1 MSPNDEREQ
10 NRIRSTLSL
19 ARENLHSGY
28 HGAAAAALEQL
39 LDDGVAEAQS
49 LLGLLYAQGK
59 GVARDF
65 KASLEL
71 FQKAAAQGDAD
82 GQYYLGYA
90 YLEGSGVKADP
101 VTALAW
107 FMQAA
112 ARGHEKATLERDKG
126 LASLD
131 EAARLQADYRSRDFG
146 LPMPAGWLHD
156 PQSGTAFWSP
166 SYYRNGTYRVEIEA
180 PAVEGY
186 AHGEG
191 KVRLTASLPGDSD
204 RVLDGVFQNGYLF
217 DDDPPDF
224 PFEMLESDDYL
235 LDLSARLPADGPA
248 NTLWLRRNLVGGQIS
263 LRLGVAASPDLLVV
277 VNDDFP
283 AHEESAVAELART
296 AVSLFMEIRPL
307 DDNAFAT
314 VTTLPIDHWRVFD
327 DGELKF
333 EPRQA
338 EITLSDFF
346 EEPAAWSVTVRN
358 KSAEIEAKR
367 LALEQERRQEAERE
381 ARRLEQEQA
390 ALGRGMP
397 DIRGAKLG
405 LSLAELHALF
415 EADIE
420 TWEPRYDPNL

>member
-10 NRIRSTLSL
+10 NRIRRTLSL

-59 GVARDF
+59 GVAQDF
-65 KASLEL
+65 EASLEL
-71 FQKAAAQGDAD
+71 FQKAAAQGHAD
-82 GQYYLGYA
+82 GQYYLGYT

-191 KVRLTASLPGDSD
+191 KVRLTASLPGDDD
-204 RVLDGVFQNGYLF
+204 RVFEGVFSNGYLL
-217 DDDPPDF
+217 DGEPLGF
-224 PFEMLESDDYL
+224 PFEMLATDDYL
-235 LDLSARLPADGPA
+235 IDLSERLPADFPGS
-248 NTLWLRRNLVGGQIS
+248 TLWLRNKLSGARVSLCPGG
-263 LRLGVAASPDLLVV
+263 APDLLVV

-283 AHEESAVAELART
+283 AHDESAV
-296 AVSLFMEIRPL
+296 
-307 DDNAFAT
+307 D
-314 VTTLPIDHWRVFD
+314 
-327 DGELKF
+327 
-333 EPRQA
+333 
-338 EITLSDFF
+338 
-346 EEPAAWSVTVRN
+346 EPAIHLV
-358 KSAEIEAKR
+358 
-367 LALEQERRQEAERE
+367 
-381 ARRLEQEQA
+381 
-390 ALGRGMP
+390 
-397 DIRGAKLG
+397 
-405 LSLAELHALF
+405 
-415 EADIE
+415 
-420 TWEPRYDPNL
+420 